1 MGNINNCLTVED
13 QTIYLHE
20 DPCSGFFGN
29 NPSNVYTQSLPDE
42 ITLAKE
48 PPTIRPHLSVLP
60 LNQLTSPDTRIAA
73 ITLQPPPSV
82 TLTHV
87 CIMRSEGKAKT
98 YARHNF

>member
-29 NPSNVYTQSLPDE
+29 NPSNIYTQALPDE

-48 PPTIRPHLSVLP
+48 PPTVPPHLSVIP
-60 LNQLTSPDTRIAA
+60 LNQLARTEQRIAA
-73 ITLQPPPSV
+73 TTLPPPPLVS
-82 TLTHV
+82 LTHICV
-87 CIMRSEGKAKT
+87 MRSETNAT
-98 YARHNF
+98 T